1 MVACARRYYS
11 QTHTAQSQLSS
22 SRTEYLSLSMNTH
35 LSEHFL
41 EPSLTININPH
52 HILIELSKGFAH
64 SSVFSEQMKA
74 N

>member
-1 MVACARRYYS
+1 MVACACGYYS
-11 QTHTAQSQLSS
+11 QTHPAQSQLST
-22 SRTEYLSLSMNTH
+22 SRTEYLSLSMNIH
-35 LSEHFL
+35 LSEHIL
-41 EPSLTININPH
+41 VPSLTINPH

>member
-1 MVACARRYYS
+1 MVAFARRYYR
-11 QTHTAQSQLSS
+11 QTHPAQSQLST

-35 LSEHFL
+35 LSEHIFVPL
-41 EPSLTININPH
+41 LTINPH

-64 SSVFSEQMKA
+64 SSVFSEQIKA